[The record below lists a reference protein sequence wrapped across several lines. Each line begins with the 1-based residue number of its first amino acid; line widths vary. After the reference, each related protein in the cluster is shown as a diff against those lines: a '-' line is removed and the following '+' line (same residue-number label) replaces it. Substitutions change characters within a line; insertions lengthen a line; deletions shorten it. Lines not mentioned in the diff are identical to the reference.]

1 MLASRRA
8 SAFAFRKSNQNEISY
23 VSVWSGQIANAMLLF
38 YNIVVYVINVVWFY
52 GAKVHIISYPA
63 KTKVLL
69 GLNMSLTWA

>member
-1 MLASRRA
+1 M
-8 SAFAFRKSNQNEISY
+8 
-23 VSVWSGQIANAMLLF
+23 WSGQIANAMLLF
-38 YNIVVYVINVVWFY
+38 YNIVVYAINVVWFY